1 MGSLAADLW
10 TLAGLLAFLA
20 FVLMS
25 TLIINRNR
33 KARVRRRRFTA
44 RLLNWK

>member
-1 MGSLAADLW
+1 MGSLATDLW
-10 TLAGLLAFLA
+10 VLAGLLAFLA
-20 FVLMS
+20 FLLMS
-25 TLIINRNR
+25 TVVINRNR